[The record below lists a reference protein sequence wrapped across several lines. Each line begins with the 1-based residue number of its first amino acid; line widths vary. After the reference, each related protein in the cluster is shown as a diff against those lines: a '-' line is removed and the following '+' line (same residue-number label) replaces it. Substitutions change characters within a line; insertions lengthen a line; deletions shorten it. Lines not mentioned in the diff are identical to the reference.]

1 MSEPMRLSKRLIQL
15 IGCSRS
21 EADKYIEGGW
31 VLVDGKAVDAPQFM
45 VEEQKVEL
53 HPNATLDPV
62 LPMTILLH
70 SPVGFDTT
78 DPTATRQLI
87 TPDTRVTDDN
97 TSIRTLKRHFVG
109 LMPTAPLQTGATGLL
124 VFSQDKRVV
133 QRLVKD
139 AKKNEQ
145 EYTVEV
151 SGEIEPDGLEQLN
164 REVKRKGWPLPK
176 AKVSWQSENKLR
188 FALKNIQA
196 DQIEFMCQSVG
207 LTVVSMVRIRI
218 GSIPL
223 AKLPPGQWRY
233 LPVGKLF

>member
-1 MSEPMRLSKRLIQL
+1 MSEAIRLSKRLIQL

-21 EADKYIEGGW
+21 EAEKYIEGGW
-31 VLVDGKAVDAPQFM
+31 VRVDGEVVDAPQFM
-45 VEEQKVEL
+45 VQDQKVEL
-53 HPNATLDPV
+53 HADATLEPI
-62 LPMTILLH
+62 LPMTILLN
-70 SPVGFDTT
+70 SPVGFDTD
-78 DPTATRQLI
+78 DPVATRQLI
-87 TPDTRVTDDN
+87 TPETRWADDN
-97 TSIRTLKRHFVG
+97 TSIRTLKRHFAA
-109 LMPTAPLQTGATGLL
+109 LMPTAPLQAGATGLL

-139 AKKNEQ
+139 TKKNEQ

-151 SGEIEPDGLEQLN
+151 SGEIEADGLEKLN
-164 REVKRKGWPLPK
+164 REIKHKGWPLPK
-176 AKVSWQSENKLR
+176 AKVSWQSENRLR

-196 DQIEFMCQSVG
+196 GQIEFMCQSVG

-218 GSIPL
+218 GSVPL